1 MRLMGVLRLHF
12 TEQLL
17 LVLGLSMDGF
27 AASVCMGV
35 AAGRKI
41 APVAGLISGFHVLML
56 LAGYALGAGCPEGIA
71 HIYPWA
77 AAVLL
82 TGMGIRMMA
91 QSGREEPEKPQSAG
105 ISTAALALATSVDA
119 LTVGVAFA
127 LLEVPAWQAG
137 ALTAAVMG
145 TLSLVGAAFGSR
157 FGAAYRH
164 AARLGGGL
172 VLCLLGIKLALNCL
186 GVIGF

>member
-1 MRLMGVLRLHF
+1 MLLHF
-12 TEQLL
+12 IEQLL

-41 APVAGLISGFHVLML
+41 GPVAGLISGFHVLML

-71 HIYPWA
+71 HIYPWLA
-77 AAVLL
+77 AALL
-82 TGMGIRMMA
+82 TGMGLNMMRQA
-91 QSGREEPEKPQSAG
+91 GAEEPQSAQG
-105 ISTAALALATSVDA
+105 AALSMAALAMATSVDA

-127 LLEVPAWQAG
+127 FLEVPAGQAG
-137 ALTAAVMG
+137 ALVAADMG
-145 TLSLVGAAFGSR
+145 SLSLIGAAFGSH
-157 FGAAYRH
+157 FGAAYRR

-172 VLCLLGIKLALNCL
+172 VLCLLGIKLVLSCL
-186 GVIGF
+186 GVVSF

>member
-1 MRLMGVLRLHF
+1 MHF
-12 TEQLL
+12 LEQLL

-41 APVAGLISGFHVLML
+41 GAVTGLISGFHVLML
-56 LAGYALGAGCPEGIA
+56 LVGYALGAGCPESIA

-82 TGMGIRMMA
+82 AGMGLNMMRQA
-91 QSGREEPEKPQSAG
+91 GKEDPQCSSGAVL
-105 ISTAALALATSVDA
+105 STAALALATSVDA

-127 LLEVPAWQAG
+127 FLEVPAWQAG
-137 ALTAAVMG
+137 ALVAVVMG
-145 TLSLVGAAFGSR
+145 SLSLTGAAFGSH
-157 FGAAYRH
+157 FGATCRR
-164 AARLGGGL
+164 AARLGGGM
-172 VLCLLGIKLALNCL
+172 VLCLLGIKLVLNCL
-186 GVIGF
+186 GVINF

>member
-1 MRLMGVLRLHF
+1 MHF

-41 APVAGLISGFHVLML
+41 APVAGLVSGFHVLML
-56 LAGYALGAGCPEGIA
+56 LAGYALGAGCPDSIA

-82 TGMGIRMMA
+82 TGMGLNMMRQA
-91 QSGREEPEKPQSAG
+91 GREEPQRSQGAAL
-105 ISTAALALATSVDA
+105 SVAALALATSLDA

-127 LLEVPAWQAG
+127 FLEVPAWQAG
-137 ALTAAVMG
+137 ALVAAVMG

-186 GVIGF
+186 GVVSF

>member
-1 MRLMGVLRLHF
+1 MHF
-12 TEQLL
+12 IEQLL

-82 TGMGIRMMA
+82 AGMGIRMMA

-105 ISTAALALATSVDA
+105 VSTAALALATSVDA

-145 TLSLVGAAFGSR
+145 TLSLIGAAFGSR
-157 FGAAYRH
+157 FGAAYRR

-172 VLCLLGIKLALNCL
+172 VLCLLGIKLVLNCL